1 MIEELKVETTE
12 ERREEEKRM
21 KKKRGISRNCPY
33 AVCSSSVRLVPR
45 DILDGFLFPFI
56 ELSLVYVSISPI
68 GPSNAS
74 FRFVSFRFT
83 AHIIG
88 LSMLLLLLLLLLS
101 CRLPCC
107 SFLLFFEKKRKGKLN
122 QFRFVI

>member
-12 ERREEEKRM
+12 GRREEEKRK
-21 KKKRGISRNCPY
+21 KKKRGISRDCPY
-33 AVCSSSVRLVPR
+33 AVCSSSVRLIPR
-45 DILDGFLFPFI
+45 DIVDGFLFPFI

-68 GPSNAS
+68 APSNAS

-88 LSMLLLLLLLLLS
+88 LSMLTVTAPILQT
-101 CRLPCC
+101 
-107 SFLLFFEKKRKGKLN
+107 SFL
-122 QFRFVI
+122 

>member
-74 FRFVSFRFT
+74 FRFISFHRTHYRTEHAAAAT
-83 AHIIG
+83 AATAAATAAATI
-88 LSMLLLLLLLLLS
+88 LQTSLL
-101 CRLPCC
+101 
-107 SFLLFFEKKRKGKLN
+107 
-122 QFRFVI
+122 

>member
-45 DILDGFLFPFI
+45 DILDRFLFPFI

-88 LSMLLLLLLLLLS
+88 LSMLLLLLLS

-107 SFLLFFEKKRKGKLN
+107 SFLLFF
-122 QFRFVI
+122 

>member
-56 ELSLVYVSISPI
+56 ELSLVYVSINPI

-88 LSMLLLLLLLLLS
+88 LSMLLLLLLLLLLS

-107 SFLLFFEKKRKGKLN
+107 SFFFFLKKKEKGN
-122 QFRFVI
+122 

>member
-1 MIEELKVETTE
+1 MIEELKVGTTE
-12 ERREEEKRM
+12 ERTEEEKRK

-45 DILDGFLFPFI
+45 DISDGFLFPFI

-68 GPSNAS
+68 APSNAS
-74 FRFVSFRFT
+74 FRFISFRFT

-88 LSMLLLLLLLLLS
+88 LSMLLLLLLS
-101 CRLPCC
+101 CRLPSC
-107 SFLLFFEKKRKGKLN
+107 SFLPFF
-122 QFRFVI
+122 F